1 MKLRHS
7 LLLALAVGA
16 SGLAQDAS
24 QPADSKQTGQQ
35 PVAGQQA
42 VGGQQQ
48 SVAAMQASLAAQR
61 ASIARQVGDR
71 SSESFFLLGPPSQ
84 SGLVPVMAPEG
95 DCEPLPAAQLDSLIE
110 GAARQQNLQPALLR
124 SMVKQESGARPCAVS
139 PKGAMGLMQLM
150 PATAAQ
156 LGVKDP
162 FNPQENL
169 NAGAL
174 FFKQLLTIYDDLPLA
189 LGAYNAGPAR
199 VSAID
204 GIPAIP
210 ETQEYIKKIM
220 STLPP
225 KK

>member
-1 MKLRHS
+1 M
-7 LLLALAVGA
+7 
-16 SGLAQDAS
+16 
-24 QPADSKQTGQQ
+24 
-35 PVAGQQA
+35 
-42 VGGQQQ
+42 Q
-48 SVAAMQASLAAQR
+48 SSLAAQR
-61 ASIARQVGDR
+61 ASIAKQVGDR

-84 SGLVPVMAPEG
+84 SGLVPIAAPES
-95 DCEPLPAAQLDSLIE
+95 DCEPLPASQLDPLIE
-110 GAARQQNLQPALLR
+110 GAAIQQGLQPELLR
-124 SMVKQESGARPCAVS
+124 GMVNQESGARPCAVS

-162 FNPQENL
+162 FDPKENL

-189 LGAYNAGPAR
+189 LGAYNAGPGKIN
-199 VSAID
+199 SIE

-210 ETQEYIKKIM
+210 ETQNYIQKIL
-220 STLPP
+220 SGLPP

>member
-1 MKLRHS
+1 MKLPNPF
-7 LLLALAVGA
+7 LILVVVGA
-16 SGLAQDAS
+16 HGLAQDAP
-24 QPADSKQTGQQ
+24 QPADSK
-35 PVAGQQA
+35 PA
-42 VGGQQQ
+42 VEKPLAVQQQ
-48 SVAAMQASLAAQR
+48 SIAAMKPSLAAQR
-61 ASIARQVGDR
+61 AAIAGQVGDR

-84 SGLVPVMAPEG
+84 SGLVPVVASES
-95 DCEPLPAAQLDSLIE
+95 DCDPLPASQLDSLIE
-110 GAARQQNLQPALLR
+110 GAAKQQDLQPELLR
-124 SMVKQESGARPCAVS
+124 SMVHQESGARPCAVS

-162 FNPQENL
+162 FDPRENL
-169 NAGAL
+169 NAGAW
-174 FFKQLLTIYDDLPLA
+174 FFKQLLTIYDDLPMA

-199 VSAID
+199 VNAIE

-220 STLPP
+220 STLPV

>member
-1 MKLRHS
+1 MKLPNAF
-7 LLLALAVGA
+7 LILLAVGA
-16 SGLAQDAS
+16 HGLAQDAAP
-24 QPADSKQTGQQ
+24 PADSKPAVEK
-35 PVAGQQA
+35 PVA
-42 VGGQQQ
+42 VQQQ
-48 SVAAMQASLAAQR
+48 SVAAMQPSLAAQR
-61 ASIARQVGDR
+61 TSIASQVGDR

-84 SGLVPVMAPEG
+84 TGLVPVVASEVPAS
-95 DCEPLPAAQLDSLIE
+95 DCEPLPASELDPLIE
-110 GAARQQNLQPALLR
+110 SAAKQEDLQPELLR
-124 SMVKQESGARPCAVS
+124 SMIHQESGARPCAVS

-162 FNPQENL
+162 FDPKENL
-169 NAGAL
+169 DAGAW
-174 FFKQLLTIYDDLPLA
+174 FVKQLLTVYKDLPLA

-199 VSAID
+199 VNAID

-210 ETQEYIKKIM
+210 ETQEYIRKIM